1 MEEQLIFEV
10 WDTFREHIPEKGR
23 GIAAEQYVDFLVSK
37 DVDIDTFEG
46 LMGYDSHLDTAIQL
60 ILEEHQNLDS
70 EDEFEDFG
78 DDDEE
83 DY

>member
-46 LMGYDSHLDTAIQL
+46 LMGYDSHLDSAIQL
-60 ILEEHQNLDS
+60 VLDEHQNN
-70 EDEFEDFG
+70 DENEYEDFE
-78 DDDEE
+78 DDEE
-83 DY
+83 EDY

>member
-1 MEEQLIFEV
+1 MEEQLIFDV

-46 LMGYDSHLDTAIQL
+46 LMGYDPHLDSAIQL
-60 ILEEHQNLDS
+60 VLDEHQNN
-70 EDEFEDFG
+70 DENEYEDFE
-78 DDDEE
+78 DDEE
-83 DY
+83 EDY

>member
-10 WDTFREHIPEKGR
+10 WDMFREHIPEKGR

-46 LMGYDSHLDTAIQL
+46 LMGYDPHLDSAIQL
-60 ILEEHQNLDS
+60 VLDEHQNN
-70 EDEFEDFG
+70 DENEYEDFG
-78 DDDEE
+78 DDEEE

>member
-1 MEEQLIFEV
+1 MEEQLIFEI

-23 GIAAEQYVDFLVSK
+23 AIAAEQFVDFLVNK
-37 DVDIDTFEG
+37 DVDVDAFEG
-46 LMGYDSHLDTAIQL
+46 LLGYDSYLDTAIQL
-60 ILEEHQNLDS
+60 VLEEHQNLDS

-78 DDDEE
+78 DDEE